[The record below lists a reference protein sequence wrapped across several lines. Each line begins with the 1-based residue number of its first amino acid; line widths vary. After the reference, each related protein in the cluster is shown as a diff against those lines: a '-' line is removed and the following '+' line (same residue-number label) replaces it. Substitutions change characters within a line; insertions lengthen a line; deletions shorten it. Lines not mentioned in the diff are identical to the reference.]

1 MKIKNIELLNYR
13 NYESLNL
20 EFSDNINIIIGN
32 NGEGK
37 TNILESIY
45 LLSLTKSNRYGV
57 DQDLIKFG
65 KESYKVSGNVEDDG
79 LVKKYGIV
87 YENNKKNVLINNKVI
102 RRFVDYISQFCVIS
116 FEPNDLEIVKGS
128 PGDRRNYLNIEIS
141 QLYNTYVL
149 YLNDYNKL
157 LKIRNNYLKN
167 MNISGNMDPRLL
179 DVINEKLIEKALV
192 IYKYRFD
199 YIKEINEKIGDVFKK
214 ITGLENLRVVYEHNL
229 GVEDYDEEAIKNKLI
244 DKFKRHFKQELMLGN
259 TITGPHRDDFLFS
272 LNDEDM
278 KLFSSQGQQRM
289 AIISFKLCELFLY
302 QKVKKSYP
310 VLLLDDVF
318 SEIDIKKR
326 NKIIRF
332 LKKDIQV
339 IITTT
344 DVEDIDKK
352 LLEKAKIFTIKNGI
366 IKTKGGIKNGK

>member
-214 ITGLENLRVVYEHNL
+214 ITGLENLKVVYEHNL

>member
-332 LKKDIQV
+332 FKKDIQV

>member
-1 MKIKNIELLNYR
+1 M
-13 NYESLNL
+13 
-20 EFSDNINIIIGN
+20 
-32 NGEGK
+32 
-37 TNILESIY
+37 
-45 LLSLTKSNRYGV
+45 LS
-57 DQDLIKFG
+57 
-65 KESYKVSGNVEDDG
+65 
-79 LVKKYGIV
+79 
-87 YENNKKNVLINNKVI
+87 
-102 RRFVDYISQFCVIS
+102 
-116 FEPNDLEIVKGS
+116 
-128 PGDRRNYLNIEIS
+128 
-141 QLYNTYVL
+141 
-149 YLNDYNKL
+149 
-157 LKIRNNYLKN
+157 
-167 MNISGNMDPRLL
+167 
-179 DVINEKLIEKALV
+179 EKALV

-214 ITGLENLRVVYEHNL
+214 ITGLENLKVVYEHNL

>member
-57 DQDLIKFG
+57 DQDLIRFG

>member
-13 NYESLNL
+13 NYESLYL

-102 RRFVDYISQFCVIS
+102 RRFVDYISKFCVIS

-214 ITGLENLRVVYEHNL
+214 ITGLENLKVVYEHNL
-229 GVEDYDEEAIKNKLI
+229 GIEDYDEEAIKNKLI

-272 LNDEDM
+272 LNGEDM

>member
-214 ITGLENLRVVYEHNL
+214 ITGLENLKVVYEHNL
-229 GVEDYDEEAIKNKLI
+229 GVKDYDEEAIKNKLI

>member
-214 ITGLENLRVVYEHNL
+214 ITGLENLKVVYEHNL
-229 GVEDYDEEAIKNKLI
+229 GVEDYDEEAIKSKLI